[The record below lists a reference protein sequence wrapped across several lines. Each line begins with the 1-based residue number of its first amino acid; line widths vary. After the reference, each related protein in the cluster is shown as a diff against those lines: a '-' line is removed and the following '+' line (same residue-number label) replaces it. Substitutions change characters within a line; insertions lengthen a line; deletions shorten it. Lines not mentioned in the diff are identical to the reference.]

1 MKQENN
7 KTIIVHYSEI
17 GLKGRNR
24 KIFENKL
31 IKNIKAH
38 ISKLGSFKLVHL
50 HDRILIEV
58 DNIRNIS
65 ACQQAGEYP
74 NILTKVFGIANF
86 SFADSCKLDFEE
98 IKKQALKIAKGY
110 YGLGFSKGKWK
121 TFAIKTNRVNKK
133 FKLSSQ
139 HVNEQIGGVILNNFK
154 NKKVK
159 LKNPDLTIYID
170 ILNTQALI
178 YAEKIKANGG
188 LPTGTAGN
196 VISLISGG
204 IDSPV
209 ASFQIMK
216 RGCQIIFCHFHS
228 YPQTSTE
235 SQNNVK
241 KLVSILNQ
249 YQLNSKLYLIP
260 ILDIQKQI
268 VAKCSAKLRVILYR
282 RIMMRIATKIA
293 EQENAKALITGD
305 SIGQVA
311 SQTLENIQAISEST
325 NLPIFR
331 PLAGLDKEEII
342 MTAKKI
348 STYQTSILPFSD
360 CCSLFVPQKP
370 ETKAKLEEV
379 LRDEQELEI
388 NNLIKKSLDNIIIK
402 QF

>member
-1 MKQENN
+1 MNN
-7 KTIIVHYSEI
+7 STIIIHYSEI
-17 GLKGRNR
+17 GLKGNNR

-38 ISKLGSFKLVHL
+38 INQLGSFKLVHL
-50 HDRILIEV
+50 HDRFLIEQQN
-58 DNIRNIS
+58 DSDIS
-65 ACQQAGEYP
+65 KIKTA
-74 NILTKVFGIANF
+74 LLHVFGIANF
-86 SFADSCKLDFEE
+86 SFANSIPLDFEE
-98 IKKQALKIAKGY
+98 IKKQAITIARENE
-110 YGLGFSKGKWK
+110 FT

-133 FKLSSQ
+133 FKISSQ
-139 HVNEQIGGVILNNFK
+139 HINEQIGGVILDNFK

-159 LKNPDLTIYID
+159 LENPDLTIYID
-170 ILNTQALI
+170 ILNNQVLV
-178 YAEKIKANGG
+178 YSKKIKGCGG

-209 ASFQIMK
+209 ASYQIMK

-228 YPQTSTE
+228 YPQTSKE
-235 SQNNVK
+235 SQDQVK
-241 KLVSILNQ
+241 KLVNILDQ
-249 YQLNSKLYLIP
+249 YQQNSKLYLIP

-282 RIMMRIATKIA
+282 RMMIRLASKIA
-293 EQENAKALITGD
+293 ESENAKALVTGD

-342 MTAKKI
+342 NIANKI
-348 STYQTSILPFSD
+348 NTYQTSIQPFGD
-360 CCSLFVPQKP
+360 CCSLFVPDSP
-370 ETKAKLEEV
+370 ETKARLEEV
-379 LRDEQELEI
+379 FKNEQELEI
-388 NNLIKKSLDNIIIK
+388 NELIKKSLDQIIIK